1 MAKREPI
8 VWTKYLTTRALLRAW
23 YVFENNNFKKEIYKT
38 RETTKASYA
47 GCHNALYNGLYF
59 PYEILEKNLALVKI
73 KQQRQ
78 LKERSTIANFMAPDE
93 ILMNIHAM
101 HDCAQSIKIA
111 GTNVSNTDQ
120 YNFCRNAGILNNYI
134 NKKINKAK
142 VCAEPEA
149 MIMVQPNCQKYLKKI
164 RKDLKLASFVPSSIF
179 KEDSTQQKIWKFE
192 EAKRKY
198 TAEYNNLLTTLT
210 KITSN
215 KDSQKRILQIIDS
228 AYMGTSLPLYGLDI
242 NKTIMASNAHELITR
257 KEVVNNTL
265 KLKSA
270 NDFLQENKFSKAS
283 ELEKELYKNI
293 RKEKLDY
300 IIKNKTYPE
309 VGKGFYNTFAS
320 LLSHNL
326 VYQDIKISELT
337 PNIDEEIQEVLLTIS
352 KLNANLSK
360 TTDQNEIEKYKGK
373 IQKIKQKLEEIKEI
387 SNEQ

>member
-1 MAKREPI
+1 
-8 VWTKYLTTRALLRAW
+8 
-23 YVFENNNFKKEIYKT
+23 
-38 RETTKASYA
+38 
-47 GCHNALYNGLYF
+47 
-59 PYEILEKNLALVKI
+59 
-73 KQQRQ
+73 
-78 LKERSTIANFMAPDE
+78 
-93 ILMNIHAM
+93 
-101 HDCAQSIKIA
+101 
-111 GTNVSNTDQ
+111 
-120 YNFCRNAGILNNYI
+120 
-134 NKKINKAK
+134 
-142 VCAEPEA
+142 
-149 MIMVQPNCQKYLKKI
+149 
-164 RKDLKLASFVPSSIF
+164 
-179 KEDSTQQKIWKFE
+179 
-192 EAKRKY
+192 
-198 TAEYNNLLTTLT
+198 
-210 KITSN
+210 
-215 KDSQKRILQIIDS
+215 
-228 AYMGTSLPLYGLDI
+228 MGTSLPLYGLDI

-373 IQKIKQKLEEIKEI
+373 IQKIKQNSIAVFE
-387 SNEQ
+387 